1 MSISRFV
8 KAIAYEILTALLL
21 IISALFQAAM
31 HTEGQMEKAY
41 FQSNTF
47 LFIAAATFLGV
58 GVYSL
63 VSYTRR
69 HRQHILDS
77 VFFLI
82 VGLLL
87 MAAVL
92 VAILLYGGL
101 EGTFDASGYTA
112 VNLNLILLTLLP
124 ALFFVR
130 SVILAFSTREG
141 LAKRLG
147 VQLGLLVLAAAAVVL
162 LATGRLMRLA
172 EYTEPPAGGDSQPGY
187 TILEE

>member
-1 MSISRFV
+1 MSISRFA
-8 KAIAYEILTALLL
+8 KAIAYEVLTALLL
-21 IISALFQAAM
+21 VISALFQTAM
-31 HTEGQMEKAY
+31 HTDGQMEKAY
-41 FQSNTF
+41 FQSNLF

-77 VFFLI
+77 VFFLL

-92 VAILLYGGL
+92 VVILLYGGL

-112 VNLNLILLTLLP
+112 VNLNLVILTLVP
-124 ALFFVR
+124 APFLIR
-130 SVILAFSTREG
+130 SIVLAFSTRER

-147 VQLGLLVLAAAAVVL
+147 VQLGLLVLAVAAVVL
-162 LATGRLMRLA
+162 LATGKMMRLV
-172 EYTEPPAGGDSQPGY
+172 EYIEPPADTNFQPGY
-187 TILEE
+187 TILED

>member
-63 VSYTRR
+63 DFLHPGG

-101 EGTFDASGYTA
+101 EGTF
-112 VNLNLILLTLLP
+112 
-124 ALFFVR
+124 
-130 SVILAFSTREG
+130 E
-141 LAKRLG
+141 
-147 VQLGLLVLAAAAVVL
+147 QAAI
-162 LATGRLMRLA
+162 
-172 EYTEPPAGGDSQPGY
+172 PPS
-187 TILEE
+187 ISI